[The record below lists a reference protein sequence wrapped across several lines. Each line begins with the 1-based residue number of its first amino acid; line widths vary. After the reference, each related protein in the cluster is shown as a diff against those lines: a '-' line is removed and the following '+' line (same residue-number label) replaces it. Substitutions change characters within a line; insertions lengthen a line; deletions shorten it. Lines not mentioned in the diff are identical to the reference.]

1 MLNSFLVYRQSRFVF
16 VYASIAAELPRF
28 ISHHYSIDSR
38 GSMEFL
44 VIGFFGL
51 GVMSLAVQAFQRDDE
66 VDFL

>member
-1 MLNSFLVYRQSRFVF
+1 M
-16 VYASIAAELPRF
+16 
-28 ISHHYSIDSR
+28 SHHCSIDSR